1 MTKLLYRDDAYAKS
15 AAARVTAIT
24 EAGIELDRTI
34 FYPMGGGQL
43 GDSGR
48 FRLADGR
55 DVSIVDTRKGAAANQ
70 VLHLPQ
76 PGSLLPEVG
85 AEVSLEI
92 DWERR
97 YRLMRMHTALHLLSA
112 VLVYPVTGGQ
122 VSDGKGRLDFDC
134 ADQVP
139 DKIAIGEQLTR
150 LIAED
155 HAVLPRWISD
165 EELASQP
172 ALVKTLSV
180 KPPIGQGQVRLI
192 EIVGLDLQACG
203 GTHVARTG
211 EIGTVVVRKIESK
224 GRQNR
229 RVALELG

>member
-1 MTKLLYRDDAYAKS
+1 MTKLLFRDDAYAKS
-15 AAARVTAIT
+15 ATARVVAVS
-24 EAGIELDRTI
+24 EEGIELDRTI

-48 FRLADGR
+48 FRFADGR
-55 DVSIVDTRKGAAANQ
+55 EVPIVDTRKGTMADQ
-70 VLHLPQ
+70 VLHLPG
-76 PGSLLPEVG
+76 PDTLPPELG
-85 AEVSLEI
+85 AEVALEI

-112 VLVYPVTGGQ
+112 VLDYPVTGGQ

-134 ADQVP
+134 AGQVP
-139 DKIAIGEQLTR
+139 DKDAVGEQLSR

-155 HAVLPRWISD
+155 HTVSARWISD
-165 EELASQP
+165 EDLVSQP
-172 ALVKTLSV
+172 ELVKTLSV
-180 KPPIGQGQVRLI
+180 KPPMGQGLVRLI
-192 EIVGLDLQACG
+192 EIAGLDLQACG

-211 EIGTVVVRKIESK
+211 EIGAVVVRKIESK